1 MSKEIDPC
9 GTVGP
14 TQRWA
19 FVWFFSVIAIGSSL
33 VFGLSRIDRFNYDT
47 KGVYLDYD
55 KYREN
60 RKAIVSIPSER
71 VDKRAQS
78 LFSTK

>member
-1 MSKEIDPC
+1 MSKETDQC
-9 GTVGP
+9 GEFGA

-19 FVWFFSVIAIGSSL
+19 FVWFFAILLIGSSL
-33 VFGLSRIDRFNYDT
+33 VFGLSRIDRMNYDT

-60 RKAIVSIPSER
+60 RNAIVSIPSER
-71 VDKRAQS
+71 VDKRTQP
-78 LFSTK
+78 LFSNK